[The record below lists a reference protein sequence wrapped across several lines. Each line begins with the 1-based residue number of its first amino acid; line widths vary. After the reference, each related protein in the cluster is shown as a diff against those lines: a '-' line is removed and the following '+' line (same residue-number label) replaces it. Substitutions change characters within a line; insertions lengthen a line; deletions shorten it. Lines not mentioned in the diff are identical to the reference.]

1 MKYGDADYMA
11 ARNGMVEV
19 LRGWAREGRTDTY
32 KALSEAVA
40 PEHRVHYHGRM
51 MSLLLADVCR
61 WDSTGPEPMLSA
73 LVVNATSRKPSGQFF
88 ELAVAEFR
96 RRDPDWTWERERDAV
111 LARYRDPV
119 SP

>member
-11 ARNGMVEV
+11 ARDAMVAI
-19 LRGWAREGRTDTY
+19 LKGWAREGRTDTY

-40 PEHRVHYHGRM
+40 PEHRVHYHSRM

-61 WDSTGPEPMLSA
+61 RDSTGPEPMLSA
-73 LVVNATSRKPSGQFF
+73 LVVNGSSRKPSDQFF
-88 ELAVAEFR
+88 ELAVTEFH

-111 LARYRDPV
+111 FDRYRSPV